1 MTEYG
6 FLENNEKRISV
17 RDILKAKSKRVKDLI
32 FITPDAKLEDAIA
45 LMKKYS
51 ISQLPIIT
59 DGVQIGSIREITI
72 MKNLTDDTTR
82 SRKIS
87 EIMEPPLPSI
97 KIGEKIL
104 SPLYLLKDKNG
115 IIVVEDNRLV
125 DIISTIDVVNY
136 LIKR

>member
-1 MTEYG
+1 
-6 FLENNEKRISV
+6 
-17 RDILKAKSKRVKDLI
+17 
-32 FITPDAKLEDAIA
+32 
-45 LMKKYS
+45 
-51 ISQLPIIT
+51 
-59 DGVQIGSIREITI
+59 

-125 DIISTIDVVNY
+125 DIITTIDVVNY